1 DGEGSASLEGVGP
14 RPPGWP
20 GADRWPDRLRLGGAD
35 LRRENCAVTGHLE
48 IVLGGLVALFV
59 VIVLVDRL
67 VFRRH
72 MERITARL
80 PEADRAAFT
89 TRYRLLRRAVEAVI
103 VFIGL
108 LAILF
113 SFDQTRAAAQTVL

>member
-1 DGEGSASLEGVGP
+1 
-14 RPPGWP
+14 
-20 GADRWPDRLRLGGAD
+20 
-35 LRRENCAVTGHLE
+35 VTGHLE

-59 VIVLVDRL
+59 VIVVVDRL

-72 MERITARL
+72 MTRITARL
-80 PEADRAAFT
+80 PAADRAAFT

-108 LAILF
+108 LASLF
-113 SFDQTRAAAQTVL
+113 SFDQTRAAAES